1 MVPRAKRLLLK
12 ILDSSKYLV
21 EDGDVWLQ
29 PESEAKLRRRIEREL
44 NGIMVEDVLT
54 NKEVS
59 SGTMGMGEMGK
70 LDMDGEVKLKNV
82 LGKNGTEGRQ
92 TRVLYSS
99 KMKVGSRQ
107 GYVPEGKGAR
117 GGSGEHT
124 KFSLQSYL
132 TLIANL
138 RPS

>member
-59 SGTMGMGEMGK
+59 SGTMGMGEIGK
-70 LDMDGEVKLKNV
+70 LDMDGEIKLKNV

-107 GYVPEGKGAR
+107 GYVPEGKGGAR
-117 GGSGEHT
+117 G
-124 KFSLQSYL
+124 
-132 TLIANL
+132 
-138 RPS
+138 